1 MRIKSIKSV
10 GRKPVYDLSVDSED
24 YDKQQYVLKNGIVT
38 HNTGITYSADNI
50 WILGRQQDK
59 DGTEIQGYHFII
71 NVEKSRF
78 VKEKSKIPI
87 SVSWEGGIQKWSGL
101 LDVAIDGGYVVKPK
115 NGWYM
120 AVNKATGE
128 PLTQNLRAAQTMNSD
143 FWEKVF
149 SKTDF
154 AKYIKDKYTIGLRE
168 MIADSSAKDLS
179 DDEIIEQY
187 EEETDQ

>member
-1 MRIKSIKSV
+1 MKIKEIKSI
-10 GRKPVYDLSVDSED
+10 GRQKVYDLSVKDAEH
-24 YDKQQYVLKNGIVT
+24 YILKNGVVT

-128 PLTQNLRAAQTMNSD
+128 QLTGNLRAAQTMTAD

-168 MIADSSAKDLS
+168 MITDGSTKDLS
-179 DDEIIEQY
+179 DEEILDTFEDKV
-187 EEETDQ
+187 DQ